1 MTTPN
6 NGPKM
11 KAIELTMFRALM
23 IAVSFSG
30 KLIAMM
36 ELEEVPIQDEPK
48 PMKRRQIM
56 QTKKK
61 GHF

>member
-11 KAIELTMFRALM
+11 KAIELTMFRVLM
-23 IAVSFSG
+23 MTVSFSG
-30 KLIAMM
+30 KLMAMM
-36 ELEEVPIQDEPK
+36 ELEEVPMQDDPK

-56 QTKKK
+56 QTIKK